1 MCFSTNVLMAS
12 MGFHHDFLSSLC
24 SPHST
29 TFFFLPSPHYL
40 LSALLTVL
48 PKSPGRPWQLFTALM
63 GHWEREAH
71 VEEEKEAPW
80 AKQHAGHTAGNTISK
95 FTRVSSTCLTQP
107 FRPAHQQWIQTVT
120 HFSIVMEFSLLVCTT
135 EKICLWHWSILRACF
150 TAPACSYRK
159 WTI

>member
-1 MCFSTNVLMAS
+1 MKKLQRKYIQTPNISQRTPTSYLHLKIQYILYHVFILMCFSTNVLMAS

-80 AKQHAGHTAGNTISK
+80 AKQHAGHTAGNTI
-95 FTRVSSTCLTQP
+95 LD
-107 FRPAHQQWIQTVT
+107 PAIQTSPSAVN
-120 HFSIVMEFSLLVCTT
+120 SNSNSL
-135 EKICLWHWSILRACF
+135 
-150 TAPACSYRK
+150 
-159 WTI
+159 